1 MRVCWTTR
9 SSDQNPV
16 GGLRPPSRSIAPP
29 GASTR
34 KKDMNRTMEDTANYW
49 LEMVVEDSYNEDMSV
64 REFALVS
71 ELLIDLL
78 NNMIAADEAIAVA
91 RASR

>member
-1 MRVCWTTR
+1 
-9 SSDQNPV
+9 
-16 GGLRPPSRSIAPP
+16 
-29 GASTR
+29 
-34 KKDMNRTMEDTANYW
+34 MEETANYW

-71 ELLIDLL
+71 ELLINLL